1 MYDFLRILELG
12 LFLVVA
18 WLVVSTYVFPRWGER
33 RRAAVAKG
41 ALDKAQV
48 INEATDAR
56 DAQRQNL
63 SFMGVPSV
71 DAGNLLLN
79 VPALRP
85 EQEGAWKREQEE
97 LVTARAIAYMAQGQ
111 VPTDLVELANGY
123 LLIAVAGKAYLL
135 KHYPLT
141 APEEQMIQH
150 ERQYV
155 VGEEGPAGPGDQRAL
170 IDNFQGLS
178 WQIKSAAGRNVHRKP
193 GERECS
199 YLQVLSFH
207 RRLGQPGI
215 ESTLPTGLFDGL
227 PYDYYD
233 IKETSSK
240 DDRVLYAFFAAGRW
254 SCFIGRALTEAEAA
268 QLQGI

>member
-1 MYDFLRILELG
+1 MYDLLRIFELV
-12 LFLVVA
+12 LFLGVA

-33 RRAAVAKG
+33 RRAAATKG

-48 INEATDAR
+48 VSEAGDAR
-56 DAQRQNL
+56 DAQRRNL

-71 DAGNLLLN
+71 DAGNILLN

-85 EQEGAWKREQEE
+85 EQEGAWKKEQEV
-97 LVTARAIAYMAQGQ
+97 LVTARAVAYMAQGQ

-123 LLIAVAGKAYLL
+123 LLIAVAGKAFLL

-150 ERQYV
+150 ERQHV
-155 VGEEGPAGPGDQRAL
+155 VGEEGPSGKGDQQML
-170 IDNFQGLS
+170 IDNFLGLA
-178 WQIKSAAGRNVHRKP
+178 WQIKSACGRNTHRKP
-193 GERECS
+193 GERACS
-199 YLQVLSFH
+199 YIQVLSYH
-207 RRLGQPGI
+207 RQLGRPEKG
-215 ESTLPTGLFDGL
+215 SVLPTGLLDHQVH
-227 PYDYYD
+227 DYYD
-233 IKETSSK
+233 MKATSMT

-254 SCFIGRALTEAEAA
+254 SCFIGRALTETESA